1 MVTAAEML
9 SIAAFEGGMHAQAF
23 PTFGS
28 ERTGAPVVSYCRI
41 DDGPIRVREPVAE
54 PDALIV
60 QDPTLLHQVDLFS
73 GVREEAYLLIN
84 SSRGFG
90 ELGLGEYVERFHRE
104 RTLTVPATEIA
115 RERIG
120 RPMPNA
126 VLLGGFTALCD
137 VVSIEAVEKAIA
149 AKLKGAVAEAN
160 VLGAREAAEFVRRER
175 TEVVGA

>member
-1 MVTAAEML
+1 MGHETLAHDSTIGLIYEAAAGRAPWELAMHA
-9 SIAAFEGGMHAQAF
+9 IARSLGLLLAQVIGVDMKARLVIFSFEGG
-23 PTFGS
+23 TGS
-28 ERTGAPVVSYCRI
+28 
-41 DDGPIRVREPVAE
+41 AE
-54 PDALIV
+54 ATLDYTRKYHSV
-60 QDPTLLHQVDLFS
+60 DPHVEHL
-73 GVREEAYLLIN
+73 AK
-84 SSRGFG
+84 
-90 ELGLGEYVERFHRE
+90 LGLGEYVERFHRE